1 MMLTN
6 SNIDGKICGK
16 LMVIVTMEN
25 NYNEMEIIMVITMA
39 TIIMRMRMKVIVLME
54 IMTLVE

>member
-1 MMLTN
+1 MLTN